1 MIRGSL
7 AVVSNVL
14 GRVTTGAF
22 DGPRGPDVVHRIRVA
37 KAWLSQG
44 ATIDIVLPRN
54 VTCARCEGGGC
65 DGCGRSGAI
74 SLRERD
80 ASEPPLTL
88 ALPPEGELG
97 AEGEAPRLVLRVP
110 ERGGFGRAD
119 EPRGLLLLQVYS
131 APESDASVTL
141 ASPAGEGAL
150 DGSEQETEEASVP
163 SHRARGMMVL
173 ALGIAGWISFYIMLR
188 LAQLIK

>member
-1 MIRGSL
+1 MIRGTL
-7 AVVSNVL
+7 ARVSNVL
-14 GRVTTGAF
+14 GRVTTGAV

-37 KAWLSQG
+37 KAWFSGG
-44 ATIDIVLPRN
+44 ATIDIALPRN
-54 VTCARCEGGGC
+54 VTCARCDGGGC

-88 ALPPEGELG
+88 SLPKEVELS
-97 AEGEAPRLVLRVP
+97 AEGDAPLLVLRVP
-110 ERGGFGRAD
+110 ERGGFGHAG

-131 APESDASVTL
+131 APESDPSVTL
-141 ASPAGEGAL
+141 AGLAGEATL
-150 DGSEQETEEASVP
+150 ESSEPEMDEASVP

-173 ALGIAGWISFYIMLR
+173 ALGIAGWVSFYIMLR

>member
-1 MIRGSL
+1 VIQGTL
-7 AVVSNVL
+7 AGVTNVL
-14 GRVTTGAF
+14 GRVTTGAI

-37 KAWLSQG
+37 KAWFSRG

-54 VTCARCEGGGC
+54 VTCARCDGGGC

-97 AEGEAPRLVLRVP
+97 SEGDAPLLVLRVP
-110 ERGGFGRAD
+110 ERGGFGRAG

-131 APESDASVTL
+131 AAESDASVTL
-141 ASPAGEGAL
+141 ATPTAEGAF
-150 DGSEQETEEASVP
+150 DSSEPETDEASVP
-163 SHRARGMMVL
+163 SRRARGIMVL
-173 ALGIAGWISFYIMLR
+173 ALGIAGWLSFYFMLR